1 MKIKLTSQQTKF
13 IREFSHHVVT
23 PNGDKW
29 FYFPFWWHET
39 DEQNVFDSVDID
51 NLPEEV
57 KDVIKLMRGEND

>member
-1 MKIKLTSQQTKF
+1 MKIKLTSQQAKF

-39 DEQNVFDSVDID
+39 EERGIFDSVSFDA
-51 NLPEEV
+51 LPKEV
-57 KDVIKLMRGEND
+57 KDFIHLLRGDE